1 MQLAPDHISAI
12 VDHAK
17 AEAPNEC
24 CGLIAA
30 RNGTSERV
38 YPMRNAA
45 ASPLRFEVD
54 GLEVQRTLDEIDG
67 EGLEVAAVYHS
78 HTRTDPYPSQTDIT
92 FAQGWGPQTLWVI
105 VGLASGEPVIRTYR
119 IDGADVQEF

>member
-1 MQLAPDHISAI
+1 VKLAPDHVEDI
-12 VDHAK
+12 VEHAR

-30 RNGTSERV
+30 RNGESTRV
-38 YPMRNAA
+38 YRMRNAA

-54 GLEVQRTLDEIDG
+54 GLEVQRTLDAIDD

-78 HTRTDPYPSQTDIT
+78 HTRTAPYPSQTDIT

-105 VGLASGEPVIRTYR
+105 VGLAEGEPVIRTYR
-119 IDGADVQEF
+119 IDGADVEEL